1 MSNQAVRQADADVI
15 VIGGGHN
22 GLACAASLAR
32 AGLSTIVLER
42 NSWLGGATGTH
53 EVTLP
58 GFKHDLYG
66 SSHVWLHAN
75 PHFRE
80 IMPDLKAYG
89 LEYIWAE
96 DRITGHPTRNGPGI
110 IIYKDVDRTCESIAW
125 YSKEDAQRY
134 REIYDG
140 FIEIKDGFI
149 KGMFSP
155 PVPPS
160 YLPMAMERN
169 TEGLKMLRD
178 YNLSARAFVEEN
190 FSHPE
195 VKNVILGWA
204 LAPQIGPDQEA
215 VGQTF
220 YIMIPGIHVYGQA
233 IPRGGSQMLA
243 EALAAYVRDRDGQ
256 VLTDCSVEE
265 IRVEN
270 GTARG
275 VRLADGRELF
285 AAKAV
290 VTSLDPKQNFLKL
303 IASEHLDESVL
314 RMARSFSFGN
324 TGVFRAH
331 YAIHEPP
338 QFLNG
343 DDMSQTSFQRI
354 FYSVEATREH
364 FADIALG
371 VPPRNP
377 FIWTACWTLQDPS
390 RAPDGKHTLII
401 DTFVPNKLQSG
412 ESWEDIKND
421 YAALVLSKLREY
433 TSNMGPENILG
444 EYIDTPI
451 SIERANPCLIGGST
465 TGGERTL
472 SQTGYFRPMP
482 GYSQYRGPLK
492 NLYLTGA
499 SCHPGGGISAMGM
512 VTANEILEDL
522 NGYE

>member
-1 MSNQAVRQADADVI
+1 MSNVADADVI
-15 VIGGGHN
+15 IIGGGHN
-22 GLACAASLAR
+22 GLACSASLAK
-32 AGLSTIVLER
+32 AGLTTIVVEK
-42 NSWLGGATGTH
+42 NTWLGGATGTR

-75 PHFRE
+75 PYFKE
-80 IMPDLKAYG
+80 IMPDLEAYG
-89 LEYIWAE
+89 LEYIWA
-96 DRITGHPTRNGPGI
+96 DDKITGHPTRQGPGI
-110 IIYKDVDRTCESIAW
+110 IIYRDVDKTCASIAR
-125 YSKEDAQRY
+125 YSEADAKRY
-134 REIYDG
+134 REIFDG

-149 KGMFSP
+149 KGMFST

-160 YLPMAMERN
+160 YLPMVMEKS

-190 FSHPE
+190 FRHPE

-233 IPRGGSQMLA
+233 IPKGGSQMLA
-243 EALAAYVRDRDGQ
+243 EALAAYVRDRKGQ
-256 VLTDCSVEE
+256 VLTGSGVEK
-265 IRVEN
+265 ILVED
-270 GTARG
+270 GKARG
-275 VRLADGRELF
+275 VRLEDGRELY
-285 AAKAV
+285 AGKAV
-290 VTSLDPKQNFLKL
+290 VSSLDPKQNFLKL
-303 IASEHLDESVL
+303 IDEEHLDESIP
-314 RMARSFSFGN
+314 RMAKAFSFGDI
-324 TGVFRAH
+324 GVFRAH
-331 YAIHEPP
+331 YALNEAPK
-338 QFLNG
+338 FLNG
-343 DDMSQTSFQRI
+343 EEMSQTSFQRI
-354 FYSVEATREH
+354 FYSVDATREH
-364 FADIALG
+364 FADITLG

-390 RAPDGKHTLII
+390 RAPEGKHTLII
-401 DTFVPNKLQSG
+401 DTFVPNRLESG
-412 ESWEDIKND
+412 ESWDDIKD
-421 YAALVLSKLREY
+421 EYAALVLSKLREY

-451 SIERANPCLIGGST
+451 SIERANACLIGGST

-472 SQTGYFRPMP
+472 SQSGYFRPMP

-492 NLYLTGA
+492 NFYLTGA

-512 VTANEILEDL
+512 VTANEMLEDMAM
-522 NGYE
+522 

>member
-1 MSNQAVRQADADVI
+1 MSNRADADVI
-15 VIGGGHN
+15 IIGGGHN
-22 GLACAASLAR
+22 GLACSASLAR
-32 AGLSTIVLER
+32 AGLSTIVVEQ
-42 NSWLGGATGTH
+42 NTWLGGATGTH

-75 PHFRE
+75 PFFRE
-80 IMPDLKAYG
+80 IMPDLKKYG

-96 DRITGHPTRNGPGI
+96 DKITGHPTRNGPGI
-110 IIYKDVDRTCESIAW
+110 IIYKDVDKTCESIAW
-125 YSKEDAQRY
+125 YSAADAKRY
-134 REIYDG
+134 REIFDG

-160 YLPMAMERN
+160 YLPMVMEN
-169 TEGLKMLRD
+169 STAGLKMLRD

-190 FSHPE
+190 FEHPE

-233 IPRGGSQMLA
+233 IPKGGSQMLA
-243 EALAAYVRDRDGQ
+243 EALAAYVRDRGGE
-256 VLTDCSVEE
+256 VLSGTGVAK
-265 IRVEN
+265 ILVEN

-275 VRLADGRELF
+275 VRLADGRELY

-290 VTSLDPKQNFLKL
+290 VSSLDPKQNFLKL
-303 IASEHLDESVL
+303 IDSEHLDESVV
-314 RMARSFSFGN
+314 RMAKSFSFGN
-324 TGVFRAH
+324 IGVFRAH
-331 YAIHEPP
+331 YALNEAPK
-338 QFLNG
+338 FLNG
-343 DDMSQTSFQRI
+343 EAMSQTSYQRI
-354 FYSVEATREH
+354 FYSVADTREH

-390 RAPDGKHTLII
+390 RAPAGKHTLII

-412 ESWEDIKND
+412 ENWEDIKND
-421 YAALVLSKLREY
+421 YAALLLKKLREF

-444 EYIDTPI
+444 EYVDTPI
-451 SIERANPCLIGGST
+451 SIERANACLIGGST

-472 SQTGYFRPMP
+472 SQSGYFRPMP

-512 VTANEILEDL
+512 VTANEMLEDL
-522 NGYE
+522 GLLDD